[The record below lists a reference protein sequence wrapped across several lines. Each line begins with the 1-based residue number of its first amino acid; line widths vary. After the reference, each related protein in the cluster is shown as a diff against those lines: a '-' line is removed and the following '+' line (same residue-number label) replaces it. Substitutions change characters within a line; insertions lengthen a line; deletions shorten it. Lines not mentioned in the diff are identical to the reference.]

1 MATRK
6 IQVDLT
12 FNTDTTAAKKQIEN
26 LQQSLNKVASTPLDK
41 NMGLDNLTNQAVALK
56 VALNNATNVNTGKL
70 NFKKFEQELAAS
82 RINLKQF
89 ASDLTKLGPEGQK
102 ALLDLASA
110 VRSAEAP
117 FISLNGALKKLGT
130 TFANTIRWQITASIT
145 TGMYSAFQG
154 VIDYSERL
162 NKSLNEIRIVTGKNV
177 DTMARFADEA
187 QRSAKALNSSTL
199 DYTKA
204 ALIYYQQG
212 LGDSEVKERT
222 DATVKLANVVGESAN
237 TVSEWM
243 TSIWNNFDDGSKKLE
258 YYADVLAKLGA
269 ATASSADEIAGGLE
283 KFSAVAN
290 TVGLSYEYAA
300 AAVTTMTAA
309 TRQSEDIVG
318 TSLKTMFARMEDL
331 SLGKT
336 LDDGTSLGTYSGELA
351 KAGVQVTDIEGN
363 LRDMDDI
370 LDDIMDRWSSLS
382 RAQQVAL
389 AQSVAGV
396 RQYAQFMSLIDNS
409 SAFKQNVEWAKD
421 STGEL
426 EQQQLIWEESVKG
439 AQGRLKNSTEEL
451 KNVLM
456 DENFLIPFINGL
468 STLTSGVADLVDA
481 FGGLRTILLAIL
493 PIALKIWGEQAT
505 KGLRSVGLWV
515 QGTLSGQ
522 NASARQATM
531 AQEITEFAK
540 GGQMGEKTSKAYGQ
554 MAEGEL
560 QYTKFL
566 NENNE
571 NLTSAEKD
579 RLNVMQ
585 QIVKAKHEEAFEAAQ
600 VLEKTENDLEKTKEK
615 LNSIKRSNEEPS
627 LLEQTKMA
635 IQFGKTPVKL
645 MNQPDF
651 DDPRWY
657 STLTDSISNV
667 DTASL
672 ISERQAGSLYNLT
685 DSRKKALE
693 DYKKVQE
700 EIKNLEKE
708 TENIETTKRSAA
720 GKKGAEKRKLDQ
732 GKIKKSEYNTAIKD
746 QDKVIEKAS
755 ENQNK
760 LNRRIDELKEKEENL
775 ERQITRTTEAIK
787 KNINTINN
795 STTAV
800 EKLKKENA
808 RNADDIDKYI
818 ELTEKQQKQS
828 EDYEEIQE
836 DANDKQQKFLE
847 TQEEFIARGKDWAA
861 NTIDATAGITQMGT
875 AASIASGGVQSL
887 IEALGT
893 GEVTIGN
900 FLSSLLSIT
909 MAIPTFLQGYQQV
922 AEVIDRANKAKQ
934 ASIALDKKETGEK
947 VKNSGKKA
955 LASIKEAIAG
965 IGPQFAVDPLGATL
979 KLGAILTIAAVAG
992 VSIGSGIAS
1001 ANSQN
1006 AEEKSSQKNET
1017 FTETQE
1023 KASSNEELLKNYRQ
1037 LKYQYDQTGEGAD
1050 KLAQASQELASAYG
1064 EEGSA
1069 LLKLSGDYEQF
1080 NKTIQKKRTE
1090 ETDKLINDARV
1101 AIESSTIGKA
1111 ARKGLGKRKIG
1122 DSLTVDLFNDTGW
1135 GYSRNAQKTL
1145 TEAIKALPKEQ
1156 QNLFSS
1162 FINGNGHRLLQFS
1175 TDYDPRSIAESYD
1188 ILQKLVTEATKV
1200 DKNFTQTKEY
1210 DAIMKY
1216 LIQIKD
1222 KAAEV
1227 NTQIETE
1234 TKAVMEQIF
1243 DELGPDKIKS
1253 VANIQEFYK
1262 TVKDRMG
1269 DSFDEDTFN
1278 DLISSYTE
1286 ASEFNIYRQAIQE
1299 QNEKNEKLTINELT
1313 KLYENSSE
1321 AFAGALA
1328 KVDVSTVTDTE
1339 DLKQK
1344 AIELLGESAEN
1355 IAKAAAGKYG
1365 KTSVDEETY
1374 AQILKDNNDKLKHS
1388 SRLLHEVAGASITLN
1403 GELETLVKTWNDYNE
1418 ALLTGNVNSTEY
1430 AYAVRQ
1436 MSKSI
1441 KSLFGITNEN
1451 VNLDNLVRT
1460 NKDLISKFLDEG
1472 DLKAYEKIESLVSQE
1487 VARTLGVG
1495 QQLDSFLTYL
1505 FSKQY
1510 KAGDLIEL
1518 GTFKAKLNEM
1528 LKDGELTAQALR
1540 QILSA
1545 QNIEVDFTVDKTG
1558 TATID
1563 KMFKTFDSSL
1573 FDTSFVKKQQE
1584 ARKKRL
1590 KDLKDEIERY
1600 HEINEALEDTENQL
1614 DAISKAKDRAFGPDK
1629 LKYIDQELAKQK
1641 ELLNLEKQKTQ
1652 EAQNYYKADR
1662 AAILKYGASLDSSG
1676 RITNY
1681 DELFA
1686 AQVNALNAKVGNDDA
1701 YEKQSEAYEKFKKA
1715 VSQYEETLNLIED
1728 QQQKVVDMQ
1737 NELADLALEKIQF
1750 QVEFKIAIEDDKLKY
1765 IEFLIQK
1772 LDDDSFAAAESIGLL
1787 GREASSALT
1796 KIKAAEE
1803 GISTIMA
1810 DVRSSG
1816 IMTDAQAE
1824 ALRDYRDN
1832 IIDLNS
1838 QLLELRNTVQDKL
1851 TAAFDVWQEKLDKNT
1866 SKLTH
1871 LRNLVNNYKNIIDIV
1886 GKDNLGISDE
1896 TMEKIRVVQM
1906 KTANDQLSAAK
1917 AAMDATKK
1925 TLSQYE
1931 AARNAA
1937 SIRGDQESVK
1947 EWDKQ
1952 IDAVEEKLREL
1963 TENFQTTW
1971 ADALQVVADAFES
1984 RVDQIIENFSESV
1997 SGIYKNLDEL
2007 SEFMEREKEID
2018 ERYLDNFE
2026 KVYEINKLNR
2036 EVNSSISNAAS
2047 EVTAK
2052 KLRDFQEDLLA
2063 MQKEGVNVSKY
2074 DVEFMQKK
2082 YDLLVAEAALQDA
2095 QNAKSVVRLRR
2106 DSEGN
2111 FGYIYT
2117 ADQDN
2122 VTSAQQKYD
2131 DALYA
2136 MQKFGKESLQ
2146 TAQEQI
2152 IGLNKAYADA
2162 IKQLEADTTLNREE
2176 KAKKMA
2182 ELTQYYSEQLR
2193 YWVDE
2198 ANKRTQEGLDINTS
2212 FNAGMAE
2219 SFEQTLLQKIFP
2231 DIRNW
2236 ETLYE
2241 TSQSN
2246 MQKAGQEF
2254 VDACK
2259 QYSVETG
2266 ESFDKAGQKANDMDT
2281 TISNALK
2288 DISDKSEETADD
2300 TETMVDNM
2308 VSAIGK
2314 AITAVEDFQRTYSS
2328 QMQTIRSANQQTIE
2342 SVNKLIEKYQGM
2354 INAAEEATKV
2364 DLFANNTPKVSGAGG
2379 GGDKTGDNGGSTQT
2393 PTKKTYQI
2401 QNIEAGTKTTMY
2413 KVNNKW
2419 YTSSQL
2425 GMSST
2430 QQRAA
2435 KKGYNLSLTDD
2446 QLSGGS
2452 SSAYDTI
2459 SLKGASLKEDGA
2471 GNIRRYDESGN
2482 GGKLFYGA
2490 IGKNNLVNL
2499 QRLSIVGYKYDKS
2512 SNTNLYKLSDKF
2524 NWGSANKTT
2533 YWLNQTD
2540 LHQLL
2545 GQSGQ
2550 SALYKRYNLKALD
2563 TGGYTGSWGTDG
2575 RLALLHQKELVLN
2588 SSDTENFLSAV
2599 SILRDITSQIDLQAA
2614 SMSYNNILDSTRFTA
2629 GAQRDTLEQNVTI
2642 HAEFPNATDHT
2653 EIEQAFQNLSNLA
2666 SQYAGRKV

>member
-12 FNTDTTAAKKQIEN
+12 FNANTTAAKKQIEN

-41 NMGLDNLTNQAVALK
+41 NMGLENLTSQAIALK

-70 NFKKFEQELAAS
+70 NFKQFEQELAAS

-102 ALLDLASA
+102 VMLDLASA

-117 FISLNGALKKLGT
+117 FITLNGALKKLGT
-130 TFANTIRWQITASIT
+130 TFANTVRWQITSSII
-145 TGMYSAFQG
+145 TGMQSAFQG

-269 ATASSADEIAGGLE
+269 STASSADEIAGGLE

-309 TRQSEDIVG
+309 TRQSEDVVG
-318 TSLKTMFARMEDL
+318 TSLKTMFARIEDL

-370 LDDIMDRWSSLS
+370 LDDIMARWSSLT

-468 STLTSGVADLVDA
+468 STLTSGVTDLVDA

-531 AQEITEFAK
+531 AQEMTEFAK
-540 GGQMGEKTSKAYGQ
+540 GSGMGEHASVAYGK
-554 MAEGEL
+554 MAESEL

-566 NENNE
+566 NENADK
-571 NLTSAEKD
+571 LTEADKE
-579 RLNVMQ
+579 RLNLQQ
-585 QIVKAKHEEAFEAAQ
+585 QIVKAKNEEA
-600 VLEKTENDLEKTKEK
+600 LKTAENLDKT
-615 LNSIKRSNEEPS
+615 NEEVEALKNKFALQGQS
-627 LLEQTKMA
+627 RIYSQV
-635 IQFGKTPVKL
+635 KTAVDEGNL
-645 MNQPDF
+645 I
-651 DDPRWY
+651 DP
-657 STLTDSISNV
+657 TG
-667 DTASL
+667 L
-672 ISERQAGSLYNLT
+672 I
-685 DSRKKALE
+685 DKKALAELSQTRHTATRVIPQKAAELMKGLDKNKLTSKELDGLNKAYGRLTNAYGKYQKAKE
-693 DYKKVQE
+693 DGQEDLTKEINNLKLAKDGFINYANSVNQNYK
-700 EIKNLEKE
+700 
-708 TENIETTKRSAA
+708 A
-720 GKKGAEKRKLDQ
+720 LD
-732 GKIKKSEYNTAIKD
+732 KIKR
-746 QDKVIEKAS
+746 
-755 ENQNK
+755 
-760 LNRRIDELKEKEENL
+760 LHPEL
-775 ERQITRTTEAIK
+775 
-787 KNINTINN
+787 
-795 STTAV
+795 
-800 EKLKKENA
+800 
-808 RNADDIDKYI
+808 ADDIDKLV
-818 ELTEKQQKQS
+818 EKLKLQKQQTEENTNTEKEAEELRQKYLAQ
-828 EDYEEIQE
+828 
-836 DANDKQQKFLE
+836 
-847 TQEEFIARGKDWAA
+847 QEELIARGKDWATNTVNLSQGFSQMAMGASMASGAMESLVSAINTGDFSLSNLLSTLTSLGMAFPTMVSGMQTVIETFQGINAARKNAA
-861 NTIDATAGITQMGT
+861 NVAVAADAKE
-875 AASIASGGVQSL
+875 IASSKAKIAINSTEATTEVAKQIAKNWAVGLAVAAIVLPMIGGGIVGLVQS
-887 IEALGT
+887 
-893 GEVTIGN
+893 
-900 FLSSLLSIT
+900 
-909 MAIPTFLQGYQQV
+909 
-922 AEVIDRANKAKQ
+922 
-934 ASIALDKKETGEK
+934 
-947 VKNSGKKA
+947 
-955 LASIKEAIAG
+955 
-965 IGPQFAVDPLGATL
+965 
-979 KLGAILTIAAVAG
+979 
-992 VSIGSGIAS
+992 
-1001 ANSQN
+1001 NSQK
-1006 AEEKSSQKNET
+1006 EEEQSSQKNEA

-1050 KLAQASQELASAYG
+1050 KLAQASQQLASAYG

-1080 NKTIQKKRTE
+1080 NKTIQKKRNE
-1090 ETDKLINDARV
+1090 ETDKLIGDART

-1111 ARKGLGKRKIG
+1111 ATKGQGYRKSGNQLQ
-1122 DSLTVDLFNDTGW
+1122 VDLAPWYRGASIEGQN
-1135 GYSRNAQKTL
+1135 TL
-1145 TEAIKALPKEQ
+1145 TKAIDQLTSGNPELKK
-1156 QNLFSS
+1156 LFTRYDSS
-1162 FINGNGHRLLQFS
+1162 SGEGGTSRPTWRFT
-1175 TDYDPRSIAESYD
+1175 TDWNNRSIAESYE
-1188 ILQKLVTEATKV
+1188 ILQKLVAEATKV
-1200 DKNFTQTKEY
+1200 DKGFTQTKEY

-1227 NTQIETE
+1227 NTQVETE

-1278 DLISSYTE
+1278 ELISSYTE

-1299 QNEKNEKLTINELT
+1299 QNEKNKKLTIDELT

-1403 GELETLVKTWNDYNE
+1403 GELKTLVKTWNDYNE

-1518 GTFKAKLNEM
+1518 STFEDKLNKM
-1528 LKDGELTAQALR
+1528 LKDGELTIQALR

-1573 FDTSFVKKQQE
+1573 LDTSFVKKQQE

-1600 HEINEALEDTENQL
+1600 HEINEVLEDTENQL

-1629 LKYIDQELAKQK
+1629 LKYMDQELAKQK
-1641 ELLNLEKQKTQ
+1641 ELLSLEKQKTQ

-1686 AQVNALNAKVGNDDA
+1686 AQINALNAKAGNDDA

-1772 LDDDSFAAAESIGLL
+1772 LNDDSFAAAESIGLL

-1803 GISTIMA
+1803 GISAIMV

-1851 TAAFDVWQEKLDKNT
+1851 TAAFDAWQERLDKNI

-1906 KTANDQLSAAK
+1906 KTVNDQLSAAK
-1917 AAMDATKK
+1917 AAMDAAKK

-1937 SIRGDQESVK
+1937 SARGDQESVK

-1984 RVDQIIENFSESV
+1984 RVDQIVENFSESV

-2082 YDLLVAEAALQDA
+2082 YDLLVAEAALRDA

-2122 VTSAQQKYD
+2122 VANAQQKYD

-2162 IKQLEADTTLNREE
+2162 IKQLQTDTTLTQEE

-2231 DIRNW
+2231 DIKNW

-2259 QYSVETG
+2259 QYSIETG
-2266 ESFDKAGQKANDMDT
+2266 ESFDKAGQKASDMDT
-2281 TISNALK
+2281 TISGALK

-2300 TETMVDNM
+2300 TETMADNM
-2308 VSAIGK
+2308 VSAMSK
-2314 AITAVEDFQRTYSS
+2314 AVTAVEDFQKTYSS
-2328 QMQTIRSANQQTIE
+2328 QMQTIRSANQQTIK
-2342 SVNKLIEKYQGM
+2342 SVNELIEKYQGM
-2354 INAAEEATKV
+2354 INKANEAAKV
-2364 DLFANNTPKVSGAGG
+2364 DLSANNTPKVSGAGG
-2379 GGDKTGDNGGSTQT
+2379 GRDKVSYTPSDGSIPYTSGEKSYAL
-2393 PTKKTYQI
+2393 KKTATI
-2401 QNIEAGTKTTMY
+2401 NGTKY
-2413 KVNNKW
+2413 YQLSVDGKDKW
-2419 YTSSQL
+2419 Y
-2425 GMSST
+2425 
-2430 QQRAA
+2430 
-2435 KKGYNLSLTDD
+2435 KGEDVNY
-2446 QLSGGS
+2446 LSGGIAKIGS
-2452 SSAYDTI
+2452 IYSIKSGAKNYASDVHYTDDNRIKLKGYTKGGFSIQLYDTRNGMATSKLEGNNVGDFAYI
-2459 SLKGASLKEDGA
+2459 IGYRPYKSGDGNWYRLGTAKGKATNVMMKQSDLHKLLGIEGALTPARDG
-2471 GNIRRYDESGN
+2471 RL
-2482 GGKLFYGA
+2482 KLF
-2490 IGKNNLVNL
+2490 
-2499 QRLSIVGYKYDKS
+2499 
-2512 SNTNLYKLSDKF
+2512 
-2524 NWGSANKTT
+2524 
-2533 YWLNQTD
+2533 
-2540 LHQLL
+2540 
-2545 GQSGQ
+2545 
-2550 SALYKRYNLKALD
+2550 D
-2563 TGGYTGSWGTDG
+2563 TGGYTGSWGSDG

-2666 SQYAGRKV
+2666 SQYAGRKI

>member
-12 FNTDTTAAKKQIEN
+12 FNADTTAAKKQIEN

-41 NMGLDNLTNQAVALK
+41 SMGLDNLTNQAVALK

-309 TRQSEDIVG
+309 TRQSEDVVG

-426 EQQQLIWEESVKG
+426 EQQQLIWEESIKG

-566 NENNE
+566 NENSE

-600 VLEKTENDLEKTKEK
+600 VLEKTEKDLEKTKEK
-615 LNSIKRSNEEPS
+615 LNSIKRSDEEPS
-627 LLEQTKMA
+627 LLEQTKKA
-635 IQFGKTPVKL
+635 IQSGKAPVKL

-651 DDPRWY
+651 NDPRWY

-760 LNRRIDELKEKEENL
+760 LNKRIDELKEKEENL

-828 EDYEEIQE
+828 ENYEEIQE

-847 TQEEFIARGKDWAA
+847 TQKELIARGKDWAA

-875 AASIASGGVQSL
+875 AASIASGGIQSL
-887 IEALGT
+887 VEAFGT

-900 FLSSLLSIT
+900 FLSSLLSVT

-922 AEVIDRANKAKQ
+922 AEVIDRVKKAR
-934 ASIALDKKETGEK
+934 AAAAAIDTATTNLE
-947 VKNSGKKA
+947 VKNSEKKA
-955 LASIKEAIAG
+955 RASIKEAIAKVAS
-965 IGPQFAVDPLGATL
+965 QFAVDPLGGAL
-979 KLGAILTIAAVAG
+979 KLTAILTIAAVAG
-992 VSIGSGIAS
+992 ISIGSGIAS
-1001 ANSQN
+1001 AQSQN
-1006 AEEKSSQKNET
+1006 AEEKSSQKNEV

-1050 KLAQASQELASAYG
+1050 KLAQASQQLASAYG

-1111 ARKGLGKRKIG
+1111 ARKGSGKRKIG
-1122 DSLTVDLFNDTGW
+1122 NSLTVDLFNDTW
-1135 GYSRNAQKTL
+1135 GGSQEGQNALNK
-1145 TEAIKALPKEQ
+1145 AIKTLPKEQ

-1162 FINGNGHRLLQFS
+1162 FINGWGQRLLQFS

-1188 ILQKLVTEATKV
+1188 ILQKLVAEATKV

-1222 KAAEV
+1222 KASEV
-1227 NTQIETE
+1227 NTQVDTE
-1234 TKAVMEQIF
+1234 TKAVMEQMF

-1253 VANIQEFYK
+1253 VANIQEFYNTIK
-1262 TVKDRMG
+1262 KRMG
-1269 DSFDEDTFN
+1269 DSFDEDIFN
-1278 DLISSYTE
+1278 ELISSYTE
-1286 ASEFNIYRQAIQE
+1286 ASEFNVYRQAIQE
-1299 QNEKNEKLTINELT
+1299 QFDKNSNLTIKELT

-1328 KVDVSTVTDTE
+1328 KVDVSTITDTE
-1339 DLKQK
+1339 DLKEK
-1344 AIELLGESAEN
+1344 AKELLGESAED

-1365 KTSVDEETY
+1365 KTPADEETY
-1374 AQILKDNNDKLKHS
+1374 TQILKDNNNKLKHS

-1441 KSLFGITNEN
+1441 KSLFGVTNEN

-1518 GTFKAKLNEM
+1518 GSFKAKLNEM
-1528 LKDGELTAQALR
+1528 LKDGELTVQALR

-1545 QNIEVDFTVDKTG
+1545 QNIEVDFTVDKSG
-1558 TATID
+1558 TTTID

-1573 FDTSFVKKQQE
+1573 INPSFVKKQQE

-1629 LKYIDQELAKQK
+1629 LKYMDQELAKQK

-1652 EAQNYYKADR
+1652 EAQNYYKTDR
-1662 AAILKYGASLDSSG
+1662 ATILKYGASLDSSG

-1686 AQVNALNAKVGNDDA
+1686 AQVNALNAKAGNDDA

-1715 VSQYEETLNLIED
+1715 ISQYEETLNLIED
-1728 QQQKVVDMQ
+1728 QQQKVIDMQ

-1765 IEFLIQK
+1765 IEFLMQK
-1772 LDDDSFAAAESIGLL
+1772 LEDDSFAAAESIGLL
-1787 GREASSALT
+1787 GREAGSALT

-1803 GISTIMA
+1803 GISAIMA

-1824 ALRDYRDN
+1824 TLRDYRDN

-1838 QLLELRNTVQDKL
+1838 QLLELRSTVQDKL
-1851 TAAFDVWQEKLDKNT
+1851 TAAFDAWNEKLDKNT

-1886 GKDNLGISDE
+1886 GKDNLDISDE

-1917 AAMDATKK
+1917 AAMDAAKK

-1931 AARNAA
+1931 AARDAA
-1937 SIRGDQESVK
+1937 SARGDQESVK
-1947 EWDKQ
+1947 EWNNQ
-1952 IDAVEEKLREL
+1952 IEAVEEKLREL

-1971 ADALQVVADAFES
+1971 ADALQTVADAFES
-1984 RVDQIIENFSESV
+1984 RVDQIVENFSESV
-1997 SGIYKNLDEL
+1997 SGIYKNLNEL

-2063 MQKEGVNVSKY
+2063 MQKEGINVSKY

-2082 YDLLVAEAALQDA
+2082 YDLLVAEAALRDA

-2122 VTSAQQKYD
+2122 VASAQQKYD

-2182 ELTQYYSEQLR
+2182 ELTQYYSDQLR
-2193 YWVDE
+2193 YWTDE
-2198 ANKRTQEGLDINTS
+2198 AQKRTQEGLDINTS

-2231 DIRNW
+2231 DINNW
-2236 ETLYE
+2236 EQLYE
-2241 TSQSN
+2241 GAQAN

-2259 QYSVETG
+2259 QYSIETG
-2266 ESFDKAGQKANDMDT
+2266 ESFDKAGQKASDINT
-2281 TISNALK
+2281 TISDALK
-2288 DISDKSEETADD
+2288 DISDKSGETADD
-2300 TETMVDNM
+2300 TETMADDM
-2308 VSAIGK
+2308 VSAMSK
-2314 AITAVEDFQRTYSS
+2314 AVTAVEGFQRTYSS
-2328 QMQTIRSANQQTIE
+2328 QMQTIRNANQQTIE
-2342 SVNKLIEKYQGM
+2342 SVNELIEKYQGM
-2354 INAAEEATKV
+2354 ISAAEEAAKV
-2364 DLFANNTPKVSGAGG
+2364 DLSAKNTPKVPNDTNKKDYVSP
-2379 GGDKTGDNGGSTQT
+2379 DGSKPYT
-2393 PTKKTYQI
+2393 PGEKSYGLRATTTA
-2401 QNIEAGTKTTMY
+2401 NGTKY
-2413 KVNNKW
+2413 YQLSVDGKDKW
-2419 YTSSQL
+2419 Y
-2425 GMSST
+2425 
-2430 QQRAA
+2430 
-2435 KKGYNLSLTDD
+2435 KGEDVTY
-2446 QLSGGS
+2446 LSGGIGKIGAVYS
-2452 SSAYDTI
+2452 IKEGAKDYTPNVTYD
-2459 SLKGASLKEDGA
+2459 KNN
-2471 GNIRRYDESGN
+2471 NIILT
-2482 GGKLFYGA
+2482 GKLKTGITFELYDFKGR
-2490 IGKNNLVNL
+2490 K
-2499 QRLSIVGYKYDKS
+2499 QREMNTSDPQVQETYTRVDAYRPY
-2512 SNTNLYKLSDKF
+2512 SNGTG
-2524 NWGSANKTT
+2524 NW
-2533 YWLNQTD
+2533 YRIQDTD
-2540 LHQLL
+2540 LMIKQSDLHKIL
-2545 GQSGQ
+2545 GISG
-2550 SALYKRYNLKALD
+2550 ALTPARDKKLKKFD
-2563 TGGYTGSWGTDG
+2563 TGGYTGSWGSDG

-2588 SSDTENFLSAV
+2588 AADTENFLSAV

>member
-12 FNTDTTAAKKQIEN
+12 FNADTSAAKKQIEN

-41 NMGLDNLTNQAVALK
+41 NMGLENLTSQAIALK

-70 NFKKFEQELAAS
+70 NFKQFEQELAAS

-102 ALLDLASA
+102 VMLDLASA

-117 FISLNGALKKLGT
+117 FITLNGALKKLGT

-154 VIDYSERL
+154 IIDYSEKL

-187 QRSAKALNSSTL
+187 QKSAKALNSSTL

-309 TRQSEDIVG
+309 TRQSEDVVG

-370 LDDIMDRWSSLS
+370 LDDIMARWNSLT

-531 AQEITEFAK
+531 AQEMTEFAK
-540 GGQMGEKTSKAYGQ
+540 GSGMGEHASVAYGK
-554 MAEGEL
+554 MAESEL

-566 NENNE
+566 NENADK
-571 NLTSAEKD
+571 LTEADKE
-579 RLNVMQ
+579 RLSLQQ
-585 QIVKAKHEEAFEAAQ
+585 QIVKSKNEEALKTAENLDKTNEEVEALKNKFALQGRSRIFNQ
-600 VLEKTENDLEKTKEK
+600 VETAVREGNPIEATGLIDKTSIEDLRSTSFRYVNKVPEKAANLMRGIDKNKLTTKELDGLNKSYGK
-615 LNSIKRSNEEPS
+615 LTGAYEKYQKAKEKGQKDLTEEINNLKLAKDGFINYANSVNQNYKALDKIKRLHP
-627 LLEQTKMA
+627 
-635 IQFGKTPVKL
+635 
-645 MNQPDF
+645 
-651 DDPRWY
+651 
-657 STLTDSISNV
+657 
-667 DTASL
+667 
-672 ISERQAGSLYNLT
+672 
-685 DSRKKALE
+685 
-693 DYKKVQE
+693 
-700 EIKNLEKE
+700 
-708 TENIETTKRSAA
+708 
-720 GKKGAEKRKLDQ
+720 
-732 GKIKKSEYNTAIKD
+732 
-746 QDKVIEKAS
+746 
-755 ENQNK
+755 
-760 LNRRIDELKEKEENL
+760 EL
-775 ERQITRTTEAIK
+775 
-787 KNINTINN
+787 
-795 STTAV
+795 
-800 EKLKKENA
+800 
-808 RNADDIDKYI
+808 ADDIDKLVGKLKLQKQQT
-818 ELTEKQQKQS
+818 EENADTEKEAEEFRQKHLAQ
-828 EDYEEIQE
+828 
-836 DANDKQQKFLE
+836 
-847 TQEEFIARGKDWAA
+847 QEELIARGKDWATNTVNLSQGFSQMAMGASMASGAMESLVSAINTGDFSLSNLLSTLTSLGMAFPTMVSGMQTVIETFQGINAARKNAA
-861 NTIDATAGITQMGT
+861 NVAVAADAKE
-875 AASIASGGVQSL
+875 IASSKAKIAINSTEATTEVAKQIAKNWAVGLAVAAIVLPMIGGGIVGLVQS
-887 IEALGT
+887 
-893 GEVTIGN
+893 
-900 FLSSLLSIT
+900 
-909 MAIPTFLQGYQQV
+909 
-922 AEVIDRANKAKQ
+922 
-934 ASIALDKKETGEK
+934 
-947 VKNSGKKA
+947 
-955 LASIKEAIAG
+955 
-965 IGPQFAVDPLGATL
+965 
-979 KLGAILTIAAVAG
+979 
-992 VSIGSGIAS
+992 
-1001 ANSQN
+1001 NSQK
-1006 AEEKSSQKNET
+1006 EEEQSSQKNEA

-1080 NKTIQKKRTE
+1080 NKTIQKKRNE
-1090 ETDKLINDARV
+1090 ETDKLIGDART
-1101 AIESSTIGKA
+1101 AIEGSTIGKA
-1111 ARKGLGKRKIG
+1111 ATKGQGYRKSGNQLQ
-1122 DSLTVDLFNDTGW
+1122 VDLAPWYRGASIEGQN
-1135 GYSRNAQKTL
+1135 TL
-1145 TEAIKALPKEQ
+1145 TKAIDQLVSGNPELKK
-1156 QNLFSS
+1156 LFTRYDSS
-1162 FINGNGHRLLQFS
+1162 SGEGGTSRPTWRFT
-1175 TDYDPRSIAESYD
+1175 TDWDNRSIAESYE
-1188 ILQKLVTEATKV
+1188 ILQKLVAEATKV
-1200 DKNFTQTKEY
+1200 DKSFTQTKEY

-1227 NTQIETE
+1227 NTQVEAE

-1278 DLISSYTE
+1278 ELISSYTE

-1321 AFAGALA
+1321 TFAGALA
-1328 KVDVSTVTDTE
+1328 KVDISTVTDTE

-1365 KTSVDEETY
+1365 KTSADEETY

-1472 DLKAYEKIESLVSQE
+1472 DLKAYEKIENLVSQE

-1558 TATID
+1558 TTTID

-1573 FDTSFVKKQQE
+1573 FDTSQQE

-1629 LKYIDQELAKQK
+1629 LKYMDQELTKQK

-1686 AQVNALNAKVGNDDA
+1686 AQVNALNAKAGNDDA

-1715 VSQYEETLNLIED
+1715 ISQYEETLNLIED

-1803 GISTIMA
+1803 GISAIMA

-1851 TAAFDVWQEKLDKNT
+1851 TTAFDAWNEKLDKNT
-1866 SKLTH
+1866 SKLSH

-1937 SIRGDQESVK
+1937 SARGDQESVK

-1984 RVDQIIENFSESV
+1984 RVDQIVENFSESV
-1997 SGIYKNLDEL
+1997 SGIYKNLNEL

-2063 MQKEGVNVSKY
+2063 MQKDGVNVSKY

-2082 YDLLVAEAALQDA
+2082 YDLLVAEAALRDA
-2095 QNAKSVVRLRR
+2095 QNAKSIVRLRR

-2122 VTSAQQKYD
+2122 VANAQQKYD

-2193 YWVDE
+2193 YWTDE
-2198 ANKRTQEGLDINTS
+2198 ARKRTQEGLDINTS

-2231 DIRNW
+2231 DIKNW

-2246 MQKAGQEF
+2246 MQKAGQKF
-2254 VDACK
+2254 IDACK
-2259 QYSVETG
+2259 QYSIETG
-2266 ESFDKAGQKANDMDT
+2266 ESFDKAGQKASDMDT
-2281 TISNALK
+2281 TISDALK

-2300 TETMVDNM
+2300 TETMADNM
-2308 VSAIGK
+2308 ISAMSK
-2314 AITAVEDFQRTYSS
+2314 VITAVEDFQRTYSG

-2342 SVNKLIEKYQGM
+2342 SVNELIEKYQGM
-2354 INAAEEATKV
+2354 INKANEAAKV
-2364 DLFANNTPKVSGAGG
+2364 DLSATGKATAGGSG
-2379 GGDKTGDNGGSTQT
+2379 GGDKPSDNTTSINSNKTAPSLTIRGAARGS
-2393 PTKKTYQI
+2393 
-2401 QNIEAGTKTTMY
+2401 AGTYRK
-2413 KVNNKW
+2413 
-2419 YTSSQL
+2419 
-2425 GMSST
+2425 
-2430 QQRAA
+2430 
-2435 KKGYNLSLTDD
+2435 LSNGSYYLDSD
-2446 QLSGGS
+2446 IIS
-2452 SSAYDTI
+2452 SSDFSIGSAATVKSGAKARSEKDLYDTI
-2459 SLKGASLKEDGA
+2459 PLKNASFKEKKARYVQWYDSEGYLKKK
-2471 GNIRRYDESGN
+2471 GNLSDVQLN
-2482 GGKLFYGA
+2482 
-2490 IGKNNLVNL
+2490 
-2499 QRLSIVGYKYDKS
+2499 RLKQGQVVGYKYAN
-2512 SNTNLYKLSDKF
+2512 NTNLYKIINVPYESTL
-2524 NWGSANKTT
+2524 
-2533 YWLNQTD
+2533 YINQTD

-2550 SALYKRYNLKALD
+2550 TALYKRYNLKLFD

-2666 SQYAGRKV
+2666 SQYAGRKI

>member
-566 NENNE
+566 NENSE

-615 LNSIKRSNEEPS
+615 LNSIKQSNEEPS

-760 LNRRIDELKEKEENL
+760 LNKRIDELKEKEENL

-847 TQEEFIARGKDWAA
+847 TQEELIARGKDWAA

-1122 DSLTVDLFNDTGW
+1122 DSLTVDLFNDTQG
-1135 GYSRNAQKTL
+1135 GSQEGQNALNK
-1145 TEAIKALPKEQ
+1145 AIKTLPKEQ

-1162 FINGNGHRLLQFS
+1162 FINGWGQRLLQFS

-1188 ILQKLVTEATKV
+1188 ILQKLVAEATKV
-1200 DKNFTQTKEY
+1200 DKSFTQTKEY

-1227 NTQIETE
+1227 NTQVETE

-1278 DLISSYTE
+1278 ELISSYTE

-1299 QNEKNEKLTINELT
+1299 QNERNKKLTIDELT

-1365 KTSVDEETY
+1365 KTSADEETY

-1430 AYAVRQ
+1430 AYAVHQ

-1558 TATID
+1558 TTTID

-1573 FDTSFVKKQQE
+1573 FETSFVKKQQE
-1584 ARKKRL
+1584 AHKKRL

-1629 LKYIDQELAKQK
+1629 LKYMDQELAKQK
-1641 ELLNLEKQKTQ
+1641 ELLSLEKQKTQ
-1652 EAQNYYKADR
+1652 EAQNYYKTDR

-1681 DELFA
+1681 DKLFA
-1686 AQVNALNAKVGNDDA
+1686 AQVNALNAKAGNDDA

-1715 VSQYEETLNLIED
+1715 ISQYEETLNLIED

-1796 KIKAAEE
+1796 KIRAAEE
-1803 GISTIMA
+1803 GISAIMA

-1851 TAAFDVWQEKLDKNT
+1851 TAAFDAWQEKLDKNI

-1896 TMEKIRVVQM
+1896 TMEKIRIVQM

-1925 TLSQYE
+1925 ILSQYE

-1937 SIRGDQESVK
+1937 SARGDQESVK

-1984 RVDQIIENFSESV
+1984 RVDQIVENFSESV

-2082 YDLLVAEAALQDA
+2082 YDLLVAEAALRDA

-2122 VTSAQQKYD
+2122 VANAQQKYD

-2193 YWVDE
+2193 YWTDE
-2198 ANKRTQEGLDINTS
+2198 ARKRTQEGLDINTS

-2231 DIRNW
+2231 DIKNW

-2254 VDACK
+2254 IDACK
-2259 QYSVETG
+2259 QYSIETG
-2266 ESFDKAGQKANDMDT
+2266 ESFDKAGQKASDMDT
-2281 TISNALK
+2281 TISDALK
-2288 DISDKSEETADD
+2288 DISDKSGETADD
-2300 TETMVDNM
+2300 TETMADNM
-2308 VSAIGK
+2308 ISVMSK
-2314 AITAVEDFQRTYSS
+2314 AVTAVEDFQRTYSN
-2328 QMQTIRSANQQTIE
+2328 QMQTVRNANQQTIE

-2354 INAAEEATKV
+2354 INKANEAAKV
-2364 DLFANNTPKVSGAGG
+2364 DLSANNTPKVNGAGG
-2379 GGDKTGDNGGSTQT
+2379 GDKPSGKPITESPPSTEHN
-2393 PTKKTYQI
+2393 KNLKTYKVEAKKYVGNSAMYKI
-2401 QNIEAGTKTTMY
+2401 NGEWYSSAKLKEAGLTSAQMRAVDSGRNTITLSKDPER
-2413 KVNNKW
+2413 VHFW
-2419 YTSSQL
+2419 YNDDGSIQVR
-2425 GMSST
+2425 GR
-2430 QQRAA
+2430 QVAA
-2435 KKGYNLSLTDD
+2435 AFPIFGYNKN
-2446 QLSGGS
+2446 G
-2452 SSAYDTI
+2452 AYTGQIFNKDI
-2459 SLKGASLKEDGA
+2459 ENSYLNYDKIIGYKPYKDG
-2471 GNIRRYDESGN
+2471 SGN
-2482 GGKLFYGA
+2482 WYIF
-2490 IGKNNLVNL
+2490 KN
-2499 QRLSIVGYKYDKS
+2499 G
-2512 SNTNLYKLSDKF
+2512 
-2524 NWGSANKTT
+2524 T
-2533 YWLNQTD
+2533 YIKQSD
-2540 LHQLL
+2540 LHKIL
-2545 GQSGQ
+2545 GRTGKYTP
-2550 SALYKRYNLKALD
+2550 ATDKILKQYD
-2563 TGGYTGSWGTDG
+2563 TGGYTGSWGADG

-2614 SMSYNNILDSTRFTA
+2614 SMNYNNILDSTRFTA

-2666 SQYAGRKV
+2666 SQYAGRKI

>member
-12 FNTDTTAAKKQIEN
+12 FNADTTAAKKQIEN

-41 NMGLDNLTNQAVALK
+41 NMGLENLTSQAVALK

-89 ASDLTKLGPEGQK
+89 ASDLTNLGPEGQK

-370 LDDIMDRWSSLS
+370 LDDIMAKWGSLT

-439 AQGRLKNSTEEL
+439 AQGRLKNSAEEL

-522 NASARQATM
+522 NASTRQATM

-566 NENNE
+566 NENSE

-600 VLEKTENDLEKTKEK
+600 ILEKTEKDLEKTKEK
-615 LNSIKRSNEEPS
+615 LNSIKRSDEEPS
-627 LLEQTKMA
+627 LLEQTKKA
-635 IQFGKTPVKL
+635 IQSGKTPVKL

-708 TENIETTKRSAA
+708 TENIETAKRSAA

-732 GKIKKSEYNTAIKD
+732 GKIKKSAYNTAIKD

-760 LNRRIDELKEKEENL
+760 LNKRIDELKEKEENL

-847 TQEEFIARGKDWAA
+847 TQKELIARGKDWAA
-861 NTIDATAGITQMGT
+861 NTIDATTGITQMGT
-875 AASIASGGVQSL
+875 AASIASGGIQSL
-887 IEALGT
+887 IEAFGT

-900 FLSSLLSIT
+900 FLSSLLSVT

-922 AEVIDRANKAKQ
+922 AEVIDRVKKAR
-934 ASIALDKKETGEK
+934 AAAAAIDTATTNLE
-947 VKNSGKKA
+947 VKNSEKKA
-955 LASIKEAIAG
+955 RASIKEAIAKVAS
-965 IGPQFAVDPLGATL
+965 QFAVDPLGGAL
-979 KLGAILTIAAVAG
+979 KLTAILTIAAVAG
-992 VSIGSGIAS
+992 ISIGSGIAS

-1006 AEEKSSQKNET
+1006 AEEKSSQKNEA

-1122 DSLTVDLFNDTGW
+1122 DSLTVDLFNDTW
-1135 GYSRNAQKTL
+1135 GGSQEGQNALNK
-1145 TEAIKALPKEQ
+1145 AIKTLPKEQ

-1162 FINGNGHRLLQFS
+1162 FINGWGQRLLQFS

-1222 KAAEV
+1222 KASEV
-1227 NTQIETE
+1227 NTQVDAE
-1234 TKAVMEQIF
+1234 TKAVMEQMF

-1269 DSFDEDTFN
+1269 DSFDEDIFN
-1278 DLISSYTE
+1278 ELISSYTE
-1286 ASEFNIYRQAIQE
+1286 ASEFNVYRQAIQE
-1299 QNEKNEKLTINELT
+1299 QNEKNEDLTIEELT

-1321 AFAGALA
+1321 EFAKALA
-1328 KVDVSTVTDTE
+1328 KVDVSTVTNTS
-1339 DLKQK
+1339 DLEKK
-1344 AIELLGESAEN
+1344 AETLLGEAAED

-1365 KTSVDEETY
+1365 KTPADEETY
-1374 AQILKDNNDKLKHS
+1374 AQILKDNNDKLKRS

-1403 GELETLVKTWNDYNE
+1403 GELETLVKTWNDYSE

-1441 KSLFGITNEN
+1441 KSLFGVTNEN

-1460 NKDLISKFLDEG
+1460 NKDLISKFLNEG

-1487 VARTLGVG
+1487 VARTLGIG

-1505 FSKQY
+1505 FNKQY

-1518 GTFKAKLNEM
+1518 GSFKAKLNEM
-1528 LKDGELTAQALR
+1528 LKDGELTVQALR

-1545 QNIEVDFTVDKTG
+1545 QNIEVDFTVNKSGDT
-1558 TATID
+1558 TID

-1573 FDTSFVKKQQE
+1573 FDTSSFVKKQQE

-1629 LKYIDQELAKQK
+1629 LKYMDQELAKQK

-1652 EAQNYYKADR
+1652 EAQNYYKTDR
-1662 AAILKYGASLDSSG
+1662 AAILRYGASLDSSG
-1676 RITNY
+1676 KITNY

-1686 AQVNALNAKVGNDDA
+1686 AQVNALNAKAGNDDA

-1715 VSQYEETLNLIED
+1715 ISQYEETLNLIED
-1728 QQQKVVDMQ
+1728 QQQKVIDMQ

-1765 IEFLIQK
+1765 IEFLMQK
-1772 LDDDSFAAAESIGLL
+1772 LEDDSFAAAESIGLL

-1803 GISTIMA
+1803 GISAIMT

-1851 TAAFDVWQEKLDKNT
+1851 TAAFDAWNEKLDKNT

-1917 AAMDATKK
+1917 AAMDAAKK

-1931 AARNAA
+1931 AARDAA
-1937 SIRGDQESVK
+1937 SARGDQESVK
-1947 EWDKQ
+1947 EWDNQ
-1952 IDAVEEKLREL
+1952 IEAVEEKLREL

-1971 ADALQVVADAFES
+1971 ADALQAVADAFES
-1984 RVDQIIENFSESV
+1984 RVDQIVENFSESV

-2007 SEFMEREKEID
+2007 SEFMDREKEID

-2082 YDLLVAEAALQDA
+2082 YDLLVAEAALKDA

-2111 FGYIYT
+2111 FGYVYT

-2122 VTSAQQKYD
+2122 VASAQQKYD

-2176 KAKKMA
+2176 KTKKMA

-2193 YWVDE
+2193 YWIDE
-2198 ANKRTQEGLDINTS
+2198 AQKRTQEGLDINTR

-2231 DIRNW
+2231 DIKNW

-2259 QYSVETG
+2259 QYSIDTG
-2266 ESFDKAGQKANDMDT
+2266 ESFDKAGQKASDMDT
-2281 TISNALK
+2281 TISDAL
-2288 DISDKSEETADD
+2288 DEISEKSGEVADD
-2300 TETMVDNM
+2300 TENMADDM
-2308 VSAIGK
+2308 VSAMSK
-2314 AITAVEDFQRTYSS
+2314 AVTAVEDFQKTYSS
-2328 QMQTIRSANQQTIE
+2328 QMQTIRDANQKTIE

-2354 INAAEEATKV
+2354 INKANKAAKV
-2364 DLFANNTPKVSGAGG
+2364 DLSASGTATATGSGG
-2379 GGDKTGDNGGSTQT
+2379 GGDKPS
-2393 PTKKTYQI
+2393 
-2401 QNIEAGTKTTMY
+2401 E
-2413 KVNNKW
+2413 
-2419 YTSSQL
+2419 S
-2425 GMSST
+2425 SST
-2430 QQRAA
+2430 SVSSTDSNKINNDFSWTKVAA
-2435 KKGYNLSLTDD
+2435 HNQYGENFEALGRDGKGFTGYLYRRTNGEYVKSGSISRSFTERELNNLKWKIVNSQIYSGKGGLYILASALEDNKKSGVYKGQEWLIPTENLNKLWGPGWINFD
-2446 QLSGGS
+2446 
-2452 SSAYDTI
+2452 
-2459 SLKGASLKEDGA
+2459 LKGFGGA
-2471 GNIRRYDESGN
+2471 GAGRS
-2482 GGKLFYGA
+2482 F
-2490 IGKNNLVNL
+2490 
-2499 QRLSIVGYKYDKS
+2499 
-2512 SNTNLYKLSDKF
+2512 
-2524 NWGSANKTT
+2524 
-2533 YWLNQTD
+2533 
-2540 LHQLL
+2540 
-2545 GQSGQ
+2545 
-2550 SALYKRYNLKALD
+2550 D

-2588 SSDTENFLSAV
+2588 AADTENFLSAV

>member
-12 FNTDTTAAKKQIEN
+12 FNADTSAAKKQIEN

-41 NMGLDNLTNQAVALK
+41 NMGLENLTSQAIALK

-70 NFKKFEQELAAS
+70 NFKHFEQELASS
-82 RINLKQF
+82 RVNLKQF
-89 ASDLTKLGPEGQK
+89 AADLAKLGPEGQQVM
-102 ALLDLASA
+102 LDLASA

-117 FISLNGALKKLGT
+117 FITLNGALKKLGT
-130 TFANTIRWQITASIT
+130 TFANTIRWQITSEII

-154 VIDYSERL
+154 VIDYSEKL

-269 ATASSADEIAGGLE
+269 STASSADEIAGGLE

-309 TRQSEDIVG
+309 TRQSEDVVG
-318 TSLKTMFARMEDL
+318 TSLKTMFARIEDL

-370 LDDIMDRWSSLS
+370 LDDIMARWSSLT

-481 FGGLRTILLAIL
+481 FGGLRTILLTIL

-531 AQEITEFAK
+531 AQEMTEFAK
-540 GGQMGEKTSKAYGQ
+540 GSGMGEHASVAYGK
-554 MAEGEL
+554 MAESEL

-566 NENNE
+566 NENADK
-571 NLTSAEKD
+571 LTEADKE
-579 RLNVMQ
+579 RLNLQ
-585 QIVKAKHEEAFEAAQ
+585 QQMVKAKNEEA
-600 VLEKTENDLEKTKEK
+600 LKTAKNLDKT
-615 LNSIKRSNEEPS
+615 NEEVEALKNKFALQGQS
-627 LLEQTKMA
+627 RIYGQV
-635 IQFGKTPVKL
+635 KTAVDEGNL
-645 MNQPDF
+645 I
-651 DDPRWY
+651 DP
-657 STLTDSISNV
+657 TG
-667 DTASL
+667 L
-672 ISERQAGSLYNLT
+672 I
-685 DSRKKALE
+685 DKKALAELSQTRHTATRVIPQKATELMKGLDKNKLTSKELDGLNKAYGRLTNAYGKYQKAKE
-693 DYKKVQE
+693 DGQEDLTKEINNLKLAKDGFINYANSINQNYK
-700 EIKNLEKE
+700 
-708 TENIETTKRSAA
+708 A
-720 GKKGAEKRKLDQ
+720 LD
-732 GKIKKSEYNTAIKD
+732 KIKRLHPES
-746 QDKVIEKAS
+746 
-755 ENQNK
+755 
-760 LNRRIDELKEKEENL
+760 
-775 ERQITRTTEAIK
+775 
-787 KNINTINN
+787 
-795 STTAV
+795 
-800 EKLKKENA
+800 
-808 RNADDIDKYI
+808 ADDIDKLV
-818 ELTEKQQKQS
+818 EKLKLQKQQTEENTNTEKEAEELRQKHLAQ
-828 EDYEEIQE
+828 
-836 DANDKQQKFLE
+836 
-847 TQEEFIARGKDWAA
+847 QEELIARGKDWATNTVNLSQGFSQMAMGASMASGAMESLVSAINTGDFSLSNLLSTLTSLGMAFPTMVSGMQTVIETFQGINAARKNAA
-861 NTIDATAGITQMGT
+861 NVAVAADAKE
-875 AASIASGGVQSL
+875 IASS
-887 IEALGT
+887 
-893 GEVTIGN
+893 
-900 FLSSLLSIT
+900 
-909 MAIPTFLQGYQQV
+909 
-922 AEVIDRANKAKQ
+922 KAK
-934 ASIALDKKETGEK
+934 IAVNSEEATTEVAKQIAKKWAVG
-947 VKNSGKKA
+947 
-955 LASIKEAIAG
+955 LAIAAIVLPM
-965 IGPQFAVDPLGATL
+965 IGGS
-979 KLGAILTIAAVAG
+979 I
-992 VSIGSGIAS
+992 IGSIQS
-1001 ANSQN
+1001 SDQK
-1006 AEEKSSQKNET
+1006 EEEQSSQKNET

-1050 KLAQASQELASAYG
+1050 KLAQASQQLASAYG

-1080 NKTIQKKRTE
+1080 NKTIQKKRNE
-1090 ETDKLINDARV
+1090 ETDKLIGDART
-1101 AIESSTIGKA
+1101 AIEGSTIGKA
-1111 ARKGLGKRKIG
+1111 ATKGQGYRKSGNQLQ
-1122 DSLTVDLFNDTGW
+1122 VDLAPWYRGASIEGQN
-1135 GYSRNAQKTL
+1135 TL
-1145 TEAIKALPKEQ
+1145 TKAIDQLVSGNPELKK
-1156 QNLFSS
+1156 LFTRYDSS
-1162 FINGNGHRLLQFS
+1162 SGEGGTSRPTWRFT
-1175 TDYDPRSIAESYD
+1175 TDWNNRSIAESYE
-1188 ILQKLVTEATKV
+1188 ILQKLVAEATKV
-1200 DKNFTQTKEY
+1200 DKGFTQTKEY

-1227 NTQIETE
+1227 NAQVETE

-1269 DSFDEDTFN
+1269 NSFDEDTFN
-1278 DLISSYTE
+1278 ELISSYTE
-1286 ASEFNIYRQAIQE
+1286 ASEFNIYRQAIKE
-1299 QNEKNEKLTINELT
+1299 QNDKNEKLTIDELT

-1321 AFAGALA
+1321 AFARALA
-1328 KVDVSTVTDTE
+1328 KVDVSTITDTE

-1365 KTSVDEETY
+1365 KTSADEETY

-1518 GTFKAKLNEM
+1518 GTFEDKLNKM
-1528 LKDGELTAQALR
+1528 LKDGELTIQALR

-1573 FDTSFVKKQQE
+1573 LDTSFVKKQQE

-1629 LKYIDQELAKQK
+1629 LKYMDQELAKQK
-1641 ELLNLEKQKTQ
+1641 ELLSLEKQKTQ
-1652 EAQNYYKADR
+1652 EAQNYYKTDR

-1686 AQVNALNAKVGNDDA
+1686 AQVNALNAKAGNDDA

-1715 VSQYEETLNLIED
+1715 ISQYEETLNLIED

-1750 QVEFKIAIEDDKLKY
+1750 QVEFKIAIENDKLKY

-1803 GISTIMA
+1803 GISAIMA
-1810 DVRSSG
+1810 NVRSSG

-1851 TAAFDVWQEKLDKNT
+1851 TAAFDAWNEKLDKNT
-1866 SKLTH
+1866 SKLSH

-1917 AAMDATKK
+1917 TAMDATKK

-1937 SIRGDQESVK
+1937 SARGDQESVK

-1984 RVDQIIENFSESV
+1984 RVDQIVENFSESV
-1997 SGIYKNLDEL
+1997 SGIYKNLDKL

-2036 EVNSSISNAAS
+2036 EVNNSISNAAS

-2063 MQKEGVNVSKY
+2063 MQKEGINVSKY

-2082 YDLLVAEAALQDA
+2082 YDLLVAEAALRDA

-2122 VTSAQQKYD
+2122 VANAQQKYD

-2152 IGLNKAYADA
+2152 IGKEKAYADA
-2162 IKQLEADTTLNREE
+2162 IKQLQADTTLTQEE

-2193 YWVDE
+2193 YWIDE
-2198 ANKRTQEGLDINTS
+2198 AKKRTQEGLDINTS

-2231 DIRNW
+2231 DIKNW

-2266 ESFDKAGQKANDMDT
+2266 ESFDKAGQKASDMDT
-2281 TISNALK
+2281 VISDALK
-2288 DISDKSEETADD
+2288 DISDKSGETADD
-2300 TETMVDNM
+2300 TETMADNM
-2308 VSAIGK
+2308 VSAMSK
-2314 AITAVEDFQRTYSS
+2314 AVTAVEDFQKTYSS

-2342 SVNKLIEKYQGM
+2342 SVNELIEKYKGM
-2354 INAAEEATKV
+2354 ISAAEKAAKV
-2364 DLFANNTPKVSGAGG
+2364 DLSANNTPKVSGAGG
-2379 GGDKTGDNGGSTQT
+2379 GRDKVSYTPSDGSTPYT
-2393 PTKKTYQI
+2393 SGEKSYALKKTATI
-2401 QNIEAGTKTTMY
+2401 NGTKY
-2413 KVNNKW
+2413 YQLSVDGKDKW
-2419 YTSSQL
+2419 Y
-2425 GMSST
+2425 
-2430 QQRAA
+2430 
-2435 KKGYNLSLTDD
+2435 KGEDVNY
-2446 QLSGGS
+2446 LSGGIAKIGS
-2452 SSAYDTI
+2452 IYSIKSGAKNYASDVHYTDDNRIKLKGYTKGGFSIQLYDTRNGMATSKLEGKDVGDFAYI
-2459 SLKGASLKEDGA
+2459 IGYRPYKSGDGNWYRLGTAKGKATNLMMKQSDLHKLLGIEGALTPARDG
-2471 GNIRRYDESGN
+2471 RL
-2482 GGKLFYGA
+2482 KLF
-2490 IGKNNLVNL
+2490 
-2499 QRLSIVGYKYDKS
+2499 
-2512 SNTNLYKLSDKF
+2512 
-2524 NWGSANKTT
+2524 
-2533 YWLNQTD
+2533 
-2540 LHQLL
+2540 
-2545 GQSGQ
+2545 
-2550 SALYKRYNLKALD
+2550 D
-2563 TGGYTGSWGTDG
+2563 TGGYTGSWGSDG

-2666 SQYAGRKV
+2666 SQYAGRKI

>member
-12 FNTDTTAAKKQIEN
+12 FNADTSAAKKQIEN

-41 NMGLDNLTNQAVALK
+41 SMGLENLTSQAIALK

-70 NFKKFEQELAAS
+70 NFKQFEQELAAS

-102 ALLDLASA
+102 VMLDLASA

-117 FISLNGALKKLGT
+117 FITLNGALKKLGT

-309 TRQSEDIVG
+309 TRQSEDVVG

-370 LDDIMDRWSSLS
+370 LDDIMAKWGSLT

-396 RQYAQFMSLIDNS
+396 RQYSQFMSLIDNS

-451 KNVLM
+451 KNVLI

-531 AQEITEFAK
+531 AQEMTEFAK
-540 GGQMGEKTSKAYGQ
+540 GSGMGEHASAAYGK
-554 MAEGEL
+554 MAESEL

-566 NENNE
+566 NENADK
-571 NLTSAEKD
+571 LTKTDKD
-579 RLNVMQ
+579 RLSLQ
-585 QIVKAKHEEAFEAAQ
+585 QQLVKTKNEEALKAAELLDKTNEEVAALKNKFALQGQSRVFSQ
-600 VLEKTENDLEKTKEK
+600 VETAVKEGNLVDPTGLINKTALADLSQTRHTATRAVPQKTAELMKGLDKNKLTAKELDGLNKAYGRLTNAYGKYQKAREDGQEDLTQEINNLK
-615 LNSIKRSNEEPS
+615 LAKDGFIDYANSI
-627 LLEQTKMA
+627 
-635 IQFGKTPVKL
+635 
-645 MNQPDF
+645 NQN
-651 DDPRWY
+651 Y
-657 STLTDSISNV
+657 
-667 DTASL
+667 
-672 ISERQAGSLYNLT
+672 
-685 DSRKKALE
+685 KAL
-693 DYKKVQE
+693 D
-700 EIKNLEKE
+700 
-708 TENIETTKRSAA
+708 
-720 GKKGAEKRKLDQ
+720 
-732 GKIKKSEYNTAIKD
+732 KIKRLHPELAGDI
-746 QDKVIEKAS
+746 DK
-755 ENQNK
+755 
-760 LNRRIDELKEKEENL
+760 L
-775 ERQITRTTEAIK
+775 
-787 KNINTINN
+787 
-795 STTAV
+795 V
-800 EKLKKENA
+800 EKLKLQGQQTEENTALDKEA
-808 RNADDIDKYI
+808 
-818 ELTEKQQKQS
+818 
-828 EDYEEIQE
+828 
-836 DANDKQQKFLE
+836 
-847 TQEEFIARGKDWAA
+847 EEFRQKYLDQQNEIIAKGKDWAT
-861 NTIDATAGITQMGT
+861 NTVNITQGLSQVTMGMSM
-875 AASIASGGVQSL
+875 AASAAETLAEAITTGDVSFGNIAS
-887 IEALGT
+887 
-893 GEVTIGN
+893 
-900 FLSSLLSIT
+900 SIT
-909 MAIPTFLQGYQQV
+909 STIMALPMLISGFQTVTDTIKDISAARKAAAAIEV
-922 AEVIDRANKAKQ
+922 AADGKEIASSKLKNAAN
-934 ASIALDKKETGEK
+934 IKETFSA
-947 VKNSGKKA
+947 VAKKIA
-955 LASIKEAIAG
+955 ENPAIGLA
-965 IGPQFAVDPLGATL
+965 
-979 KLGAILTIAAVAG
+979 IAAVALPL
-992 VSIGSGIAS
+992 IGGAVSGIIS
-1001 ANSQN
+1001 GRSQN
-1006 AEEKSSQKNET
+1006 AEERSSQQNEA

-1023 KASSNEELLKNYRQ
+1023 TASSNEELLKNYRQ

-1064 EEGSA
+1064 EEGAA

-1080 NKTIQKKRTE
+1080 NETIQKKRTE
-1090 ETDKLINDARV
+1090 ETTKLINDART
-1101 AIESSTIGKA
+1101 AIEGSTIGKS
-1111 ARKGLGKRKIG
+1111 ARKGLGNRKIG
-1122 DSLTVDLFNDTGW
+1122 DTLTVDLFNDTW
-1135 GYSRNAQKTL
+1135 GGTQEGQNALDK
-1145 TEAIKALPKEQ
+1145 AIKTLPKEQ

-1162 FINGNGHRLLQFS
+1162 FINGWGQRLLQFS

-1188 ILQKLVTEATKV
+1188 ILQNLITEATKV

-1222 KAAEV
+1222 KASEV
-1227 NTQIETE
+1227 NAQAEAE
-1234 TKAVMEQIF
+1234 TKAVMEQMF

-1253 VANIQEFYK
+1253 VANIQEFYQ

-1269 DSFDEDTFN
+1269 DSFDEDIFN
-1278 DLISSYTE
+1278 ELISSYTE

-1299 QNEKNEKLTINELT
+1299 QLAKNSKLNINELT

-1339 DLKQK
+1339 DLKKK
-1344 AIELLGESAEN
+1344 AEEFLGESAEN

-1365 KTSVDEETY
+1365 KTSADEETY
-1374 AQILKDNNDKLKHS
+1374 AQILKDNNDKLKNS

-1460 NKDLISKFLDEG
+1460 NKDLISKFLNEG
-1472 DLKAYEKIESLVSQE
+1472 DLKAYEKIENLVSQE

-1510 KAGDLIEL
+1510 KAGDLIDL
-1518 GTFKAKLNEM
+1518 STFKAKLEEM
-1528 LKDGELTAQALR
+1528 LKDGELTVQQLR

-1545 QNIEVDFTVDKTG
+1545 QNIEVDFTVDKSGNTI
-1558 TATID
+1558 ID
-1563 KMFKTFDSSL
+1563 KAFKTFDSSL
-1573 FDTSFVKKQQE
+1573 FDTSFIKEQQE

-1600 HEINEALEDTENQL
+1600 HEINEVLEDTENQL
-1614 DAISKAKDRAFGPDK
+1614 DAISKAKDRAFGPDR
-1629 LKYIDQELAKQK
+1629 LKYMNQELAKQK
-1641 ELLNLEKQKTQ
+1641 ELLNLEKKKTQ
-1652 EAQNYYKADR
+1652 EAQNYYKTDR

-1686 AQVNALNAKVGNDDA
+1686 AQVNALNAKAGNEDA

-1715 VSQYEETLNLIED
+1715 ISQYEETLNLIED
-1728 QQQKVVDMQ
+1728 QQQKVIDIQ

-1750 QVEFKIAIEDDKLKY
+1750 QVEFKINIEEDKLKY
-1765 IEFLIQK
+1765 IEFLMQK
-1772 LDDDSFAAAESIGLL
+1772 LEDDSFAAAESIGLL
-1787 GREASSALT
+1787 GREASSTLT

-1803 GISTIMA
+1803 GISAIMS
-1810 DVRSSG
+1810 DVHSSG

-1851 TAAFDVWQEKLDKNT
+1851 TAAFDAWQEKLDKNT

-1906 KTANDQLSAAK
+1906 KTANDQLTAAK
-1917 AAMDATKK
+1917 AAMDATKQ

-1931 AARNAA
+1931 AARNTA
-1937 SIRGDQESVK
+1937 SARGDQESVK

-1952 IDAVEEKLREL
+1952 IETVEEKLREL

-1971 ADALQVVADAFES
+1971 ADALQAVADAFES
-1984 RVDQIIENFSESV
+1984 RVDQIVENFSESV

-2007 SEFMEREKEID
+2007 SEFMDREKEID

-2036 EVNSSISNAAS
+2036 EVNSSIDNAAS
-2047 EVTAK
+2047 EATAK

-2063 MQKEGVNVSKY
+2063 MQKEGINVSKY

-2082 YDLLVAEAALQDA
+2082 YDLLVAEAALRDA

-2111 FGYIYT
+2111 FGYVYT
-2117 ADQDN
+2117 ADQDAVAN
-2122 VTSAQQKYD
+2122 AQQKYD

-2152 IGLNKAYADA
+2152 IGIEKAYADA
-2162 IKQLEADTTLNREE
+2162 IKQLRADTTLTQEE

-2182 ELTQYYSEQLR
+2182 ELTQYYSDQLR
-2193 YWVDE
+2193 YWVEE
-2198 ANKRTQEGLDINTS
+2198 ANKRTQEGLDINTN

-2231 DIRNW
+2231 DINNW

-2241 TSQSN
+2241 TAQSN

-2259 QYSVETG
+2259 QYSLETG
-2266 ESFDKAGQKANDMDT
+2266 ESFDKAGQKADDMDT
-2281 TISNALK
+2281 TISDAL
-2288 DISDKSEETADD
+2288 DEISEKSGEVADD
-2300 TETMVDNM
+2300 TEDMADDM
-2308 VSAIGK
+2308 VSAMSK
-2314 AITAVEDFQRTYSS
+2314 AVTAVEDFQKTYSS
-2328 QMQTIRSANQQTIE
+2328 QMQTIRDANQKTIE
-2342 SVNKLIEKYQGM
+2342 SVNKLIETYQGM
-2354 INAAEEATKV
+2354 ISAANEAAKV
-2364 DLFANNTPKVSGAGG
+2364 DLSASGKATAGGSGG
-2379 GGDKTGDNGGSTQT
+2379 GGDTVSGSNAKDGKISYSKGTNPYADQKQYVLEDT
-2393 PTKKTYQI
+2393 LT
-2401 QNIEAGTKTTMY
+2401 ADGTKYY
-2413 KVNNKW
+2413 KLNGKW
-2419 YTSSQL
+2419 YKGTEVKLVYGKTAQIGESMYEIGDS
-2425 GMSST
+2425 
-2430 QQRAA
+2430 A
-2435 KKGYNLSLTDD
+2435 KDYTPNVHYTDDNRIKLKGYTKGSFSI
-2446 QLSGGS
+2446 QL
-2452 SSAYDTI
+2452 YDTRNGMATSKLEGKDVGDFAYI
-2459 SLKGASLKEDGA
+2459 IGYRPYKNG
-2471 GNIRRYDESGN
+2471 SGN
-2482 GGKLFYGA
+2482 WYRLGTANGKATNAMMKQSDLHKLLGIEGDLTPARFGRLKLF
-2490 IGKNNLVNL
+2490 
-2499 QRLSIVGYKYDKS
+2499 
-2512 SNTNLYKLSDKF
+2512 
-2524 NWGSANKTT
+2524 
-2533 YWLNQTD
+2533 
-2540 LHQLL
+2540 
-2545 GQSGQ
+2545 
-2550 SALYKRYNLKALD
+2550 D
-2563 TGGYTGSWGTDG
+2563 TGGYTGSWGSDG

-2588 SSDTENFLSAV
+2588 AADTENFLSAV

-2614 SMSYNNILDSTRFTA
+2614 SMSYSNILDSTRFTA

-2642 HAEFPNATDHT
+2642 HAEFPNATDHS

>member
-6 IQVDLT
+6 IQVNLT
-12 FNTDTTAAKKQIEN
+12 FNADTSAAKKQIEN
-26 LQQSLNKVASTPLDK
+26 LQQSLNKVASIPLDK
-41 NMGLDNLTNQAVALK
+41 SVGLDNLTNQAIALK

-70 NFKKFEQELAAS
+70 NFKHFEQELASS
-82 RINLKQF
+82 RVNLKQF
-89 ASDLTKLGPEGQK
+89 AADLAKLGPEGQQVM
-102 ALLDLASA
+102 LDLASA

-117 FISLNGALKKLGT
+117 FITLNGALKKLGT
-130 TFANTIRWQITASIT
+130 TFANTIRWQITSEII

-154 VIDYSERL
+154 IIDYSEKL

-269 ATASSADEIAGGLE
+269 STASSADEIAGGLE

-309 TRQSEDIVG
+309 TRQSEDVVG
-318 TSLKTMFARMEDL
+318 TSLKTMFARIEDL

-370 LDDIMDRWSSLS
+370 LDDIMARWNSLT

-531 AQEITEFAK
+531 AQEMTEFAK
-540 GGQMGEKTSKAYGQ
+540 GSGMGEHASVAYGK
-554 MAEGEL
+554 MAESEL

-566 NENNE
+566 NENADK
-571 NLTSAEKD
+571 LTEADKE
-579 RLNVMQ
+579 RLNLQQ
-585 QIVKAKHEEAFEAAQ
+585 QIVKAKNEEA
-600 VLEKTENDLEKTKEK
+600 LKTAENLDKT
-615 LNSIKRSNEEPS
+615 NEEVEALKNKFALQGQS
-627 LLEQTKMA
+627 RIYGQV
-635 IQFGKTPVKL
+635 KTAVDEGNL
-645 MNQPDF
+645 I
-651 DDPRWY
+651 DP
-657 STLTDSISNV
+657 TG
-667 DTASL
+667 L
-672 ISERQAGSLYNLT
+672 I
-685 DSRKKALE
+685 DKKALAELSQTRHTATRVVPQKAAELMKGLDKNKLTSKELDGLNKAYGRLTNAYGKYQKAKE
-693 DYKKVQE
+693 DGQEDLTKEINNLKLAKDGFINYANSINQNYK
-700 EIKNLEKE
+700 
-708 TENIETTKRSAA
+708 A
-720 GKKGAEKRKLDQ
+720 LD
-732 GKIKKSEYNTAIKD
+732 KIKR
-746 QDKVIEKAS
+746 
-755 ENQNK
+755 
-760 LNRRIDELKEKEENL
+760 LHPEL
-775 ERQITRTTEAIK
+775 
-787 KNINTINN
+787 
-795 STTAV
+795 
-800 EKLKKENA
+800 
-808 RNADDIDKYI
+808 ADDIDKLV
-818 ELTEKQQKQS
+818 EKLKLQKQQTEENTNTEKEAEELRQKYLAQ
-828 EDYEEIQE
+828 
-836 DANDKQQKFLE
+836 
-847 TQEEFIARGKDWAA
+847 QEELIARGKDWATNTVNLSQGFSQMAMGASMASGAMESLVSAINTGDFSLSNLLSTLTSLGMAFPTMVSGMQTVIETFQGINAARKNAA
-861 NTIDATAGITQMGT
+861 NVAVAADAKE
-875 AASIASGGVQSL
+875 IASSKVKIAVNSE
-887 IEALGT
+887 EAT
-893 GEVTIGN
+893 TEV
-900 FLSSLLSIT
+900 
-909 MAIPTFLQGYQQV
+909 
-922 AEVIDRANKAKQ
+922 AKQ
-934 ASIALDKKETGEK
+934 IAKKWAVG
-947 VKNSGKKA
+947 
-955 LASIKEAIAG
+955 LAIAAIVLPMIGGSIIGG
-965 IGPQFAVDPLGATL
+965 IQSSDQ
-979 KLGAILTIAAVAG
+979 K
-992 VSIGSGIAS
+992 
-1001 ANSQN
+1001 
-1006 AEEKSSQKNET
+1006 EEEQSSQKNET

-1050 KLAQASQELASAYG
+1050 KLAQASQQLASAYG

-1080 NKTIQKKRTE
+1080 NKTIQKKRNE
-1090 ETDKLINDARV
+1090 ETDKLIGDART
-1101 AIESSTIGKA
+1101 AIEGSTIGKA
-1111 ARKGLGKRKIG
+1111 ATKGQGYRKSGNQLQ
-1122 DSLTVDLFNDTGW
+1122 VDLAPWYRGASIEGQN
-1135 GYSRNAQKTL
+1135 TL
-1145 TEAIKALPKEQ
+1145 TKAIDQLVSGNPELKKM
-1156 QNLFSS
+1156 FTRYDSS
-1162 FINGNGHRLLQFS
+1162 SGEGGTSRPTWRFT
-1175 TDYDPRSIAESYD
+1175 TDWNNRSIAESYE
-1188 ILQKLVTEATKV
+1188 ILQKLVAEATKV
-1200 DKNFTQTKEY
+1200 DKGFTQTKEY

-1227 NTQIETE
+1227 NTQVETE

-1278 DLISSYTE
+1278 ELISSYTE

-1299 QNEKNEKLTINELT
+1299 QNEKNKKLTIDELT

-1321 AFAGALA
+1321 VFAGAMA

-1365 KTSVDEETY
+1365 KTSADEETY

-1518 GTFKAKLNEM
+1518 GTFEDKLNKM
-1528 LKDGELTAQALR
+1528 LKDGELTIQALR

-1573 FDTSFVKKQQE
+1573 LDTSFVKKQQE

-1629 LKYIDQELAKQK
+1629 LKYMDQELAKQK
-1641 ELLNLEKQKTQ
+1641 ELLSLEKQKTQ
-1652 EAQNYYKADR
+1652 EAQNYYKTDR

-1686 AQVNALNAKVGNDDA
+1686 AQVNALNAKAGNDDA

-1715 VSQYEETLNLIED
+1715 ISQYEETLNLIED

-1787 GREASSALT
+1787 GREASSALM
-1796 KIKAAEE
+1796 KIKTAEE
-1803 GISTIMA
+1803 GISAIKA
-1810 DVRSSG
+1810 NVRSSG

-1851 TAAFDVWQEKLDKNT
+1851 TAAFDAWQEKLDKNI

-1886 GKDNLGISDE
+1886 GKDNLGISNE

-1917 AAMDATKK
+1917 AAMDAAKK
-1925 TLSQYE
+1925 ILSQYE

-1937 SIRGDQESVK
+1937 SARGNQESVK

-1971 ADALQVVADAFES
+1971 TDALQVVADAFES
-1984 RVDQIIENFSESV
+1984 RVDQIVENFSESV

-2036 EVNSSISNAAS
+2036 EVNNSINNAAS

-2063 MQKEGVNVSKY
+2063 MQKEGINVSKY

-2082 YDLLVAEAALQDA
+2082 YDLLVAEAALRDA

-2122 VTSAQQKYD
+2122 VANAQQKYD

-2152 IGLNKAYADA
+2152 IGIEKAYADA
-2162 IKQLEADTTLNREE
+2162 IKQLQADTTLTQEE

-2198 ANKRTQEGLDINTS
+2198 ARKRTQEGLDINTS

-2231 DIRNW
+2231 DIKNW

-2266 ESFDKAGQKANDMDT
+2266 ESFDKAGQKASDMDT
-2281 TISNALK
+2281 TISDALK

-2300 TETMVDNM
+2300 TKTMADNM
-2308 VSAIGK
+2308 VSAMSK
-2314 AITAVEDFQRTYSS
+2314 AVTAAENFQRTYSS

-2342 SVNKLIEKYQGM
+2342 SVNELIEKYKGM
-2354 INAAEEATKV
+2354 ISAAEKAAKV
-2364 DLFANNTPKVSGAGG
+2364 DLSANNTPKVSGAGG
-2379 GGDKTGDNGGSTQT
+2379 GGDKVSYTPSDGSKPYT
-2393 PTKKTYQI
+2393 PNEKSYALKKTATI
-2401 QNIEAGTKTTMY
+2401 NGTKY
-2413 KVNNKW
+2413 YQLSVDGKDKWFKGEDVN
-2419 YTSSQL
+2419 Y
-2425 GMSST
+2425 
-2430 QQRAA
+2430 
-2435 KKGYNLSLTDD
+2435 
-2446 QLSGGS
+2446 LSGGIAKIGS
-2452 SSAYDTI
+2452 IYSIKSGAKNYASDVHYTDDNRIKLKGYTKGGFSIQLYDTRNGMATSKLDGKDVGDFAYI
-2459 SLKGASLKEDGA
+2459 IGYRPYKSGDGNWYRLGTAKGKATNAMMKQSDLHKLLGIEGALTPARDG
-2471 GNIRRYDESGN
+2471 RL
-2482 GGKLFYGA
+2482 KLF
-2490 IGKNNLVNL
+2490 
-2499 QRLSIVGYKYDKS
+2499 
-2512 SNTNLYKLSDKF
+2512 
-2524 NWGSANKTT
+2524 
-2533 YWLNQTD
+2533 
-2540 LHQLL
+2540 
-2545 GQSGQ
+2545 
-2550 SALYKRYNLKALD
+2550 D
-2563 TGGYTGSWGTDG
+2563 TGGYTGSWGSDG

-2629 GAQRDTLEQNVTI
+2629 GTQRDTLEQNVTI

-2666 SQYAGRKV
+2666 SQYAGRKI

>member
-12 FNTDTTAAKKQIEN
+12 FNADTSAVKKQIEN

-41 NMGLDNLTNQAVALK
+41 SMGLENLTSQAIALK

-70 NFKKFEQELAAS
+70 NFKQFEQELAAS

-102 ALLDLASA
+102 VMLDLASA

-117 FISLNGALKKLGT
+117 FITLNGALKKLGT

-309 TRQSEDIVG
+309 TRQSEDVVG

-370 LDDIMDRWSSLS
+370 LDDIMAKWGSLT

-396 RQYAQFMSLIDNS
+396 RQYSQFMSLIDNS

-439 AQGRLKNSTEEL
+439 AQGRLKNSAEEL

-522 NASARQATM
+522 NASTRQATM
-531 AQEITEFAK
+531 AQEMTEFAK
-540 GGQMGEKTSKAYGQ
+540 GSGMGEHASAAYGK
-554 MAEGEL
+554 MAESEL

-566 NENNE
+566 NENADK
-571 NLTSAEKD
+571 LTKTDKD
-579 RLNVMQ
+579 RLGLQ
-585 QIVKAKHEEAFEAAQ
+585 QQLVKAKNEEALKAAELLDKTNEEVAALKNKFALQGQSRIFSQ
-600 VLEKTENDLEKTKEK
+600 VETAVKEGNLVDPTGLINKTALADLSQTRHTATRVVPQKAAELMKGLDKNKLTAKELDGLNKAYGRLTNAYGKYQKAREDGQEDLTQEINNLK
-615 LNSIKRSNEEPS
+615 LAKDGFIDYANSI
-627 LLEQTKMA
+627 
-635 IQFGKTPVKL
+635 
-645 MNQPDF
+645 NQN
-651 DDPRWY
+651 Y
-657 STLTDSISNV
+657 
-667 DTASL
+667 
-672 ISERQAGSLYNLT
+672 
-685 DSRKKALE
+685 KAL
-693 DYKKVQE
+693 D
-700 EIKNLEKE
+700 
-708 TENIETTKRSAA
+708 
-720 GKKGAEKRKLDQ
+720 
-732 GKIKKSEYNTAIKD
+732 KIKRLHPELAGDI
-746 QDKVIEKAS
+746 DK
-755 ENQNK
+755 
-760 LNRRIDELKEKEENL
+760 L
-775 ERQITRTTEAIK
+775 
-787 KNINTINN
+787 
-795 STTAV
+795 V
-800 EKLKKENA
+800 EKLKLQGQQTEENTALDKEA
-808 RNADDIDKYI
+808 
-818 ELTEKQQKQS
+818 
-828 EDYEEIQE
+828 
-836 DANDKQQKFLE
+836 
-847 TQEEFIARGKDWAA
+847 EEFRQKYLDQQNEIIAKGKDWAT
-861 NTIDATAGITQMGT
+861 NTVNITQGLSQVTMGMSM
-875 AASIASGGVQSL
+875 AASAAETLAEAITTGDVSFGNIAS
-887 IEALGT
+887 
-893 GEVTIGN
+893 
-900 FLSSLLSIT
+900 SIT
-909 MAIPTFLQGYQQV
+909 STIMALPMLISGFQTVTDTIKDISAARKV
-922 AEVIDRANKAKQ
+922 AAAIEVAADGKEIASSKLKNAAN
-934 ASIALDKKETGEK
+934 IKETFSA
-947 VKNSGKKA
+947 VAKKIA
-955 LASIKEAIAG
+955 ENPAIGLA
-965 IGPQFAVDPLGATL
+965 
-979 KLGAILTIAAVAG
+979 IAAVALPL
-992 VSIGSGIAS
+992 IGGAVSGIIS
-1001 ANSQN
+1001 GRSQN
-1006 AEEKSSQKNET
+1006 AEESSSQQNET

-1023 KASSNEELLKNYRQ
+1023 TASSNEELLKNYRQ

-1064 EEGSA
+1064 EEGAA

-1080 NKTIQKKRTE
+1080 NETIQKKRTE
-1090 ETDKLINDARV
+1090 ETTKLINDART
-1101 AIESSTIGKA
+1101 AIEGSTIGKS
-1111 ARKGLGKRKIG
+1111 ARKGLGNRKIG
-1122 DSLTVDLFNDTGW
+1122 DTFTVDLFNDTW
-1135 GYSRNAQKTL
+1135 GGSQEGQSALNK
-1145 TEAIKALPKEQ
+1145 AIKALPKEQ

-1162 FINGNGHRLLQFS
+1162 FINGWGQRLLQFS

-1188 ILQKLVTEATKV
+1188 ILQNLITEATKV
-1200 DKNFTQTKEY
+1200 DKDFTQTKEY
-1210 DAIMKY
+1210 DTIMKY

-1227 NTQIETE
+1227 NTQVEAE
-1234 TKAVMEQIF
+1234 TKAVMEQMF

-1253 VANIQEFYK
+1253 VANIQEFYQ
-1262 TVKDRMG
+1262 TIKDRMG

-1278 DLISSYTE
+1278 ELISSYTE

-1299 QNEKNEKLTINELT
+1299 QFDKNSNLTIDELT

-1339 DLKQK
+1339 DLKKK
-1344 AIELLGESAEN
+1344 AEELLGESAEN

-1365 KTSVDEETY
+1365 KTSADEETY
-1374 AQILKDNNDKLKHS
+1374 AQILKDNNDKLKNS

-1487 VARTLGVG
+1487 VARTLRVG

-1510 KAGDLIEL
+1510 KAGDLIDL
-1518 GTFKAKLNEM
+1518 STFKAKLEEM
-1528 LKDGELTAQALR
+1528 LKDGELTVQQLR

-1545 QNIEVDFTVDKTG
+1545 QNIEVDFTVDKSGNTI
-1558 TATID
+1558 ID
-1563 KMFKTFDSSL
+1563 KAFKTFDSSL
-1573 FDTSFVKKQQE
+1573 FDTSSIKKQQE

-1600 HEINEALEDTENQL
+1600 HEINEILGDTENQL
-1614 DAISKAKDRAFGPDK
+1614 DAISKAKDRAFGPDR
-1629 LKYIDQELAKQK
+1629 LKYMDQELAKQR

-1652 EAQNYYKADR
+1652 EAQNYYKTDR
-1662 AAILKYGASLDSSG
+1662 AAVLKYGASLDSSG

-1686 AQVNALNAKVGNDDA
+1686 AQINALNAKAGNEDA

-1715 VSQYEETLNLIED
+1715 ISQYEETLNLIED

-1750 QVEFKIAIEDDKLKY
+1750 QVEFKINIEEDKLKY
-1765 IEFLIQK
+1765 IEFLMQK
-1772 LDDDSFAAAESIGLL
+1772 LEDDSFAAAESIGLL

-1803 GISTIMA
+1803 GISAIMS

-1816 IMTDAQAE
+1816 VMTDAQAE

-1851 TAAFDVWQEKLDKNT
+1851 TAAFDAWQEKLDKNI
-1866 SKLTH
+1866 SKQEYLSS
-1871 LRNLVNNYKNIIDIV
+1871 LIKNYQNIIDIV
-1886 GKDNLGISDE
+1886 GKDRLGISDE
-1896 TMEKIRVVQM
+1896 IIEKMYQAQM
-1906 KTANDQLSAAK
+1906 KVANDQSRSAK
-1917 AAMDATKK
+1917 AA
-1925 TLSQYE
+1925 LE
-1931 AARNAA
+1931 AAKSTYADLEKVYNEAIA
-1937 SIRGDQESVK
+1937 RGDQQSADEIKKRMDEVDETIRSRTTAWQ
-1947 EWDKQ
+1947 E
-1952 IDAVEEKLREL
+1952 AFANGL
-1963 TENFQTTW
+1963 TAAAE
-1971 ADALQVVADAFES
+1971 AFNA
-1984 RVDQIIENFSESV
+1984 RVDQITNKFSESV
-1997 SGIYKNLDEL
+1997 SGIYKNLNEL
-2007 SEFMEREKEID
+2007 SEFMEREKALD
-2018 ERYLDNFE
+2018 DQWLDNFE
-2026 KVYEINKLNR
+2026 KVYEVDKLNR
-2036 EVNSSISNAAS
+2036 QVNGSIDNAAS
-2047 EVTAK
+2047 EATAK
-2052 KLRDFQEDLLA
+2052 KLRDFQEQLLRMREKGA
-2063 MQKEGVNVSKY
+2063 EVSKY
-2074 DVEFMQKK
+2074 DVEYMQKY
-2082 YDLLVAEAALQDA
+2082 YDLLVAEAALKDA
-2095 QNAKSVVRLRR
+2095 QNAKSAVRLRR

-2111 FGYIYT
+2111 FGYVYT
-2117 ADQDN
+2117 ADQNN
-2122 VTSAQQKYD
+2122 VANAQQKYD

-2136 MQKFGKESLQ
+2136 MQKFSKETLSSLSDLLIQIDKEAEEKRNEIAKDSTLTDEERVKKLQEVEAWLVERTSFITGELEKMTQRGSEMNSLYAADMASSYKDTIWGTVEPTLNNWKELEEKVHQNIKESGDQLVKAIQ
-2146 TAQEQI
+2146 DHAQNEKEAFDAA
-2152 IGLNKAYADA
+2152 GADA
-2162 IKQLEADTTLNREE
+2162 EHMNETISGALDEI
-2176 KAKKMA
+2176 AKK
-2182 ELTQYYSEQLR
+2182 S
-2193 YWVDE
+2193 
-2198 ANKRTQEGLDINTS
+2198 
-2212 FNAGMAE
+2212 
-2219 SFEQTLLQKIFP
+2219 
-2231 DIRNW
+2231 
-2236 ETLYE
+2236 
-2241 TSQSN
+2241 
-2246 MQKAGQEF
+2246 
-2254 VDACK
+2254 
-2259 QYSVETG
+2259 G
-2266 ESFDKAGQKANDMDT
+2266 E
-2281 TISNALK
+2281 I
-2288 DISDKSEETADD
+2288 ADD
-2300 TETMVDNM
+2300 TETMADDM
-2308 VSAIGK
+2308 ETAMGK
-2314 AITAVEDFQRTYSS
+2314 AIAAVEDFQRTYSS
-2328 QMQTIRSANQQTIE
+2328 QMQQIRNANQKTIE
-2342 SVNKLIEKYQGM
+2342 SVNELIEKYQGM
-2354 INAAEEATKV
+2354 INKANEAAKV
-2364 DLFANNTPKVSGAGG
+2364 DLSASGKATVSGSGS
-2379 GGDKTGDNGGSTQT
+2379 GGDKTSGNTTSTKSNETAPSLTVRGAAKGSAGTYRKLSNGSYYLDSDIISSSDFSVGSTAT
-2393 PTKKTYQI
+2393 IKSGAKARNE
-2401 QNIEAGTKTTMY
+2401 QN
-2413 KVNNKW
+2413 
-2419 YTSSQL
+2419 L
-2425 GMSST
+2425 
-2430 QQRAA
+2430 
-2435 KKGYNLSLTDD
+2435 
-2446 QLSGGS
+2446 
-2452 SSAYDTI
+2452 YDTI
-2459 SLKGASLKEDGA
+2459 PLTNASFKEKSSGYVKWYNSKGEFQSGRSLTNEQLKLLKQGQ
-2471 GNIRRYDESGN
+2471 
-2482 GGKLFYGA
+2482 
-2490 IGKNNLVNL
+2490 V
-2499 QRLSIVGYKYDKS
+2499 VGYKYT
-2512 SNTNLYKLSDKF
+2512 NGINLYKIIDVP
-2524 NWGSANKTT
+2524 NKGDL
-2533 YWLNQTD
+2533 YINQTD

-2550 SALYKRYNLKALD
+2550 TALYKRYNLKLFD

-2588 SSDTENFLSAV
+2588 AADTENFLSAV

-2614 SMSYNNILDSTRFTA
+2614 SMSYSNILDNMRFTA

>member
-6 IQVDLT
+6 IQVNLT
-12 FNTDTTAAKKQIEN
+12 FNADTSAAKRQIEN

-41 NMGLDNLTNQAVALK
+41 SVGLDNLTNQAIALK

-70 NFKKFEQELAAS
+70 NFKHFEQELASS
-82 RINLKQF
+82 RVNLKQF
-89 ASDLTKLGPEGQK
+89 AADLAKLGPEGQQVM
-102 ALLDLASA
+102 LDLAST

-117 FISLNGALKKLGT
+117 FITLNGALKKLGT
-130 TFANTIRWQITASIT
+130 TFANTIRWQITSEII

-154 VIDYSERL
+154 VIDYSEKL

-199 DYTKA
+199 NYTKA

-269 ATASSADEIAGGLE
+269 STASSADEIAGGLE

-309 TRQSEDIVG
+309 TRQSEDVVG
-318 TSLKTMFARMEDL
+318 TSLKTMFARIEDL

-370 LDDIMDRWSSLS
+370 LDDIMARWNSLT

-531 AQEITEFAK
+531 AQEMTEFAK
-540 GGQMGEKTSKAYGQ
+540 GSGMGEHASVAYGK
-554 MAEGEL
+554 MAESEL

-566 NENNE
+566 NENADK
-571 NLTSAEKD
+571 LTEADKE
-579 RLNVMQ
+579 RLNLQQ
-585 QIVKAKHEEAFEAAQ
+585 QIVKAKNEEA
-600 VLEKTENDLEKTKEK
+600 LKTAENLDKT
-615 LNSIKRSNEEPS
+615 NEEVEALKNKFALQGQS
-627 LLEQTKMA
+627 RIYGQV
-635 IQFGKTPVKL
+635 KTAVDEGNL
-645 MNQPDF
+645 I
-651 DDPRWY
+651 DP
-657 STLTDSISNV
+657 TG
-667 DTASL
+667 L
-672 ISERQAGSLYNLT
+672 I
-685 DSRKKALE
+685 DKKALAELSQTRHTATRVVPQKAAELMKGLDKNKLTSKELDGLNKAYGRLTNAYGKYQKAKE
-693 DYKKVQE
+693 DGQEDLTKEINNLKLAKDGFINYANSINQNYK
-700 EIKNLEKE
+700 
-708 TENIETTKRSAA
+708 A
-720 GKKGAEKRKLDQ
+720 LD
-732 GKIKKSEYNTAIKD
+732 KIKR
-746 QDKVIEKAS
+746 
-755 ENQNK
+755 
-760 LNRRIDELKEKEENL
+760 LHPEL
-775 ERQITRTTEAIK
+775 
-787 KNINTINN
+787 
-795 STTAV
+795 
-800 EKLKKENA
+800 
-808 RNADDIDKYI
+808 ADDIDKLV
-818 ELTEKQQKQS
+818 EKLKLQKQQTEENTNTEKEAEELRQKYLVQ
-828 EDYEEIQE
+828 
-836 DANDKQQKFLE
+836 
-847 TQEEFIARGKDWAA
+847 QEELIARGKDWATNTVNLSQGFSQMAMGASMASGAMESLVSAINTGDFSLSNLLSTLTSLGMAFPTMVSGMQTVIETFQGINAARKNAA
-861 NTIDATAGITQMGT
+861 NVAVAADAKE
-875 AASIASGGVQSL
+875 IASSKVKIAVNSE
-887 IEALGT
+887 EAT
-893 GEVTIGN
+893 TEV
-900 FLSSLLSIT
+900 
-909 MAIPTFLQGYQQV
+909 
-922 AEVIDRANKAKQ
+922 AKQ
-934 ASIALDKKETGEK
+934 IAKKWAVG
-947 VKNSGKKA
+947 
-955 LASIKEAIAG
+955 LAIAAIVLPMIGGSIIGG
-965 IGPQFAVDPLGATL
+965 IQSSDQ
-979 KLGAILTIAAVAG
+979 K
-992 VSIGSGIAS
+992 
-1001 ANSQN
+1001 
-1006 AEEKSSQKNET
+1006 EEEQSSQKNET

-1050 KLAQASQELASAYG
+1050 KLAQASQQLASAYG

-1080 NKTIQKKRTE
+1080 NKTIQKKRNE
-1090 ETDKLINDARV
+1090 ETDKLIGDART
-1101 AIESSTIGKA
+1101 AIEGSTIGKA
-1111 ARKGLGKRKIG
+1111 ATKGQGYRKSGNQLQ
-1122 DSLTVDLFNDTGW
+1122 VDLAPWYRGASIEGQN
-1135 GYSRNAQKTL
+1135 TL
-1145 TEAIKALPKEQ
+1145 TKAIDQLVSGNPELKK
-1156 QNLFSS
+1156 LFTRYDSS
-1162 FINGNGHRLLQFS
+1162 SGEGGTSRPTWRFT
-1175 TDYDPRSIAESYD
+1175 TDWNNRSIAESYD
-1188 ILQKLVTEATKV
+1188 ILQKLVAEATKV

-1227 NTQIETE
+1227 NTQVETE

-1278 DLISSYTE
+1278 ELISSYAE

-1299 QNEKNEKLTINELT
+1299 QNEKNEKLTIDELT

-1365 KTSVDEETY
+1365 KTSADEETY

-1518 GTFKAKLNEM
+1518 GTFEDKLNKM
-1528 LKDGELTAQALR
+1528 LKDGELTIQALR

-1573 FDTSFVKKQQE
+1573 LDTSFVKKQQE

-1600 HEINEALEDTENQL
+1600 HEINEALKDTENQL

-1629 LKYIDQELAKQK
+1629 LKYMDQELAKQK
-1641 ELLNLEKQKTQ
+1641 ELLSLEKQKTQ
-1652 EAQNYYKADR
+1652 EAQNYYKTDR
-1662 AAILKYGASLDSSG
+1662 AAILKYGASLDSFG

-1686 AQVNALNAKVGNDDA
+1686 AQVNALNAKAGNDDA

-1787 GREASSALT
+1787 GREASSALM
-1796 KIKAAEE
+1796 KIKTAEE
-1803 GISTIMA
+1803 GISAIMA

-1851 TAAFDVWQEKLDKNT
+1851 TAAFDAWQEKLDKNI

-1896 TMEKIRVVQM
+1896 TMEKIRIVQM

-1917 AAMDATKK
+1917 AAMDATKN

-1937 SIRGDQESVK
+1937 SARGDQENVK

-1971 ADALQVVADAFES
+1971 ADALQVVADTFES
-1984 RVDQIIENFSESV
+1984 RVDQIVENFSESV

-2036 EVNSSISNAAS
+2036 EVNNSINNAAS

-2063 MQKEGVNVSKY
+2063 MQKEGINVSKY

-2082 YDLLVAEAALQDA
+2082 YDLLVAEAALRDA

-2122 VTSAQQKYD
+2122 VANAQQKYD

-2152 IGLNKAYADA
+2152 IGIEKAYADA
-2162 IKQLEADTTLNREE
+2162 IKQLQADTTLTQEE

-2193 YWVDE
+2193 YWTDE
-2198 ANKRTQEGLDINTS
+2198 ARKRTQEGLDINTS

-2254 VDACK
+2254 IDACK
-2259 QYSVETG
+2259 QYSIETG
-2266 ESFDKAGQKANDMDT
+2266 ESFDKAGQKASDMDT
-2281 TISNALK
+2281 TISGVLK
-2288 DISDKSEETADD
+2288 DISDKSGKTADD
-2300 TETMVDNM
+2300 TETMADNM
-2308 VSAIGK
+2308 VSAMSK
-2314 AITAVEDFQRTYSS
+2314 AVTAVEDFQRTYSS

-2342 SVNKLIEKYQGM
+2342 SVNELIEKYKGM
-2354 INAAEEATKV
+2354 ISAAEKAAKV
-2364 DLFANNTPKVSGAGG
+2364 DLSANNTPKVSGAE
-2379 GGDKTGDNGGSTQT
+2379 GGDKLNGNTTSINSNKTAPSLTIRGAARGS
-2393 PTKKTYQI
+2393 
-2401 QNIEAGTKTTMY
+2401 AGTYRK
-2413 KVNNKW
+2413 
-2419 YTSSQL
+2419 
-2425 GMSST
+2425 
-2430 QQRAA
+2430 
-2435 KKGYNLSLTDD
+2435 LSNGSYYLDSD
-2446 QLSGGS
+2446 IIS
-2452 SSAYDTI
+2452 SSDFSIGSAATVKSGAKARSEKDLYDTI
-2459 SLKGASLKEDGA
+2459 PLKNASFKEKKARYVQWYDSEGYLKKK
-2471 GNIRRYDESGN
+2471 GNLSDVQLN
-2482 GGKLFYGA
+2482 
-2490 IGKNNLVNL
+2490 
-2499 QRLSIVGYKYDKS
+2499 RLKQGQVVGYKYAN
-2512 SNTNLYKLSDKF
+2512 NTNLYKIINVPYESTL
-2524 NWGSANKTT
+2524 
-2533 YWLNQTD
+2533 YINQTD

-2550 SALYKRYNLKALD
+2550 TALYKRYNLKLFD
-2563 TGGYTGSWGTDG
+2563 TGGYTGSWGSDG

-2629 GAQRDTLEQNVTI
+2629 GTQRDTLEQNVTI

-2666 SQYAGRKV
+2666 SQYAGRKI